1 MSEPIPTS
9 QDLTENNDA
18 NFWGDLLDEQEFRIT
33 NLHKQLN
40 WEKYMEWG
48 LTALKAQKNDD
59 SAKSLLPTILAADKE
74 MKKIIDEIA
83 LIYLTQ
89 PVIRHFLFRATNK
102 SKELNSMV
110 TDKT

>member
-1 MSEPIPTS
+1 MITAKPSFQIFYNDTTEDYKMSEPIPTS
-9 QDLTENNDA
+9 QDLTENYDA

-74 MKKIIDEIA
+74 MKKN
-83 LIYLTQ
+83 Y
-89 PVIRHFLFRATNK
+89 
-102 SKELNSMV
+102 
-110 TDKT
+110 